1 MTDELNQI
9 LNNDEDGLLIYQYIA
24 NNVDCSAEDMALLIE
39 NLKRVD
45 RKGQFSASAARYL
58 NTIGDDAL
66 KPVIDELI
74 DHVIDADRERRYIAE
89 LLPDIYGADYVERA
103 EELSLADRNF
113 RRMYKRVYPSGF

>member
-74 DHVIDADRERRYIAE
+74 DPVIDADRERRYLAE
-89 LLPDIYGADYVERA
+89 LLPDIYCADYVERA